1 MRDMKYSNTQYFIS
15 MNRLKISI
23 RSFQLLQQIY
33 LKKDNFRIL
42 SLEKLYPGVVA
53 NIEFASGFLAA
64 F

>member
-64 F
+64 